1 MGFGDLMLNVV
12 TLGAH
17 QRVKNA
23 ESYYRDKL
31 NELKKLN
38 ELHEK
43 RKNEVNKILQ
53 VVIEVKKMAIIQLR
67 KGKEIL
73 EQLNIEERK
82 QIDNY
87 WKNQDY
93 SLNRIDSSMKAG
105 EIAISTTKGAVAG
118 LSTALGAWA
127 IVGSFGTAST
137 GTAISTLSGAAASNA
152 ILAWLGGG
160 SIAAGGGGI
169 AAGTMVLGGLVAIP
183 AIAITGL
190 FQHLQ
195 ANKKIEQLKK
205 EELKIIKSIGQI
217 KNNLLAFEAMEERSQ
232 ELIKSIPKALEGF
245 EVIYKTTYK
254 KIYPFGF
261 ITKFFKSFK
270 RKEKRFSQADIEQI
284 QILMQTMCSTLKMV
298 DSPVMP
304 VKEA

>member
-1 MGFGDLMLNVV
+1 MD
-12 TLGAH
+12 
-17 QRVKNA
+17 
-23 ESYYRDKL
+23 
-31 NELKKLN
+31 
-38 ELHEK
+38 
-43 RKNEVNKILQ
+43 
-53 VVIEVKKMAIIQLR
+53 
-67 KGKEIL
+67 
-73 EQLNIEERK
+73 QLNIKERQ
-82 QIDNY
+82 QIDSY
-87 WKNQDY
+87 LKSQDY
-93 SLNRIDSSMKAG
+93 SLDRIDSSMKAG
-105 EIAISTTKGAVAG
+105 EIAINTTKGAVAG
-118 LSTALGAWA
+118 VSTALGAWA

-195 ANKKIEQLKK
+195 ANKKIEQLKE

-217 KNNLLAFEAMEERSQ
+217 KKNLLAFDAIERRSQ
-232 ELIKSIPKALEGF
+232 ELIKSIPKALEAF

-261 ITKFFKSFK
+261 TSKFFKSLK
-270 RKEKRFSQADIEQI
+270 TKEKRFSQRDIEQI
-284 QILMQTMCSTLKMV
+284 QILGNTTISILKMV
-298 DSPVMP
+298 DSPVMSI
-304 VKEA
+304 KEG